1 MNIDTLNT
9 CAGRIAEPRHRHR
22 VLVPGTAEPGQ
33 ARPGSAHP
41 DQLGAIP
48 PGLVQLQ
55 PILVTLGLAKPILVP
70 PGLAKLIY
78 YCRSSWRISL
88 IIGLPLFGAKK
99 TKSKEDLRR
108 RK

>member
-1 MNIDTLNT
+1 MDIDTLNT
-9 CAGRIAEPRHRHR
+9 CAGLLPEPRHRHC
-22 VLVPGTAEPGQ
+22 VLAPGTAEPGL

-41 DQLGAIP
+41 DQLGAI
-48 PGLVQLQ
+48 
-55 PILVTLGLAKPILVP
+55 LVTLGLAKPIVVL

-99 TKSKEDLRR
+99 TKSKEELKR